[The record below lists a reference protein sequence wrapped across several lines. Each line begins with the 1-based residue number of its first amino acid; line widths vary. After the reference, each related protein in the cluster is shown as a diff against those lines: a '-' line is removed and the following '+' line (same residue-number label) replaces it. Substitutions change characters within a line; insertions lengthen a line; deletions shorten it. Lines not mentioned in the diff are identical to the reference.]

1 MGTLVV
7 FVEVIRLGK
16 TSWSSIML
24 HLGYQTRGPGIDL
37 LATSIASTLPQEA
50 LTMSQCWSI
59 LTERASWERMLLQ
72 EQCRCTT
79 FRPGRELNS
88 RIRMNAQRH
97 QLKNGPLRL
106 NNFLVTYRAKQ
117 MKQRNSKTVHVKHE
131 IAHHS
136 KSTETIE
143 DKRSSTMIRDQY
155 INMLALMYQEGVG
168 RMESIPDVA

>member
-1 MGTLVV
+1 MG
-7 FVEVIRLGK
+7 
-16 TSWSSIML
+16 ML
-24 HLGYQTRGPGIDL
+24 HWGYLTQGPGIDL
-37 LATSIASTLPQEA
+37 LATSIASTLLQEA

-79 FRPGRELNS
+79 FRPGREFPHPHECS
-88 RIRMNAQRH
+88 KTSVEDH
-97 QLKNGPLRL
+97 GPLRL

>member
-1 MGTLVV
+1 V
-7 FVEVIRLGK
+7 FVEGNRLGQDIMVIDYAALGVPNPRTWNRPPCHIYSFNTSAGSSYYEPMLEYIDRKGFMGADVASRAVQMHNIQTRKRIEFPHPHECSK
-16 TSWSSIML
+16 TSVED
-24 HLGYQTRGPGIDL
+24 H
-37 LATSIASTLPQEA
+37 
-50 LTMSQCWSI
+50 
-59 LTERASWERMLLQ
+59 
-72 EQCRCTT
+72 
-79 FRPGRELNS
+79 
-88 RIRMNAQRH
+88 
-97 QLKNGPLRL
+97 GPLRL

-168 RMESIPDVA
+168 RMETIPDVA